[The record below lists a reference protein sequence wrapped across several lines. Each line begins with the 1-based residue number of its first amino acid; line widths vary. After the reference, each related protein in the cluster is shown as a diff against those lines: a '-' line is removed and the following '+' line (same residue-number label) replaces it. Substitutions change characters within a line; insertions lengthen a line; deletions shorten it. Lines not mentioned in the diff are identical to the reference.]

1 MSPGQAAMSV
11 ELFTAALTI
20 PSPGLTASF
29 TCQVTTPDARLELW
43 VWVEPSVDGDNQQPA
58 TPAETVNNAG
68 HRAGRAAWQKLVLPF
83 QAEEGAADQ
92 SSGDGMPDSCH
103 R

>member
-1 MSPGQAAMSV
+1 MSV

-29 TCQVTTPDARLELW
+29 TCQLATPDATLELW
-43 VWVEPSVDGDNQQPA
+43 VWVEPSVSSDNQPPVR
-58 TPAETVNNAG
+58 PAETVDDAVRN
-68 HRAGRAAWQKLVLPF
+68 AGRAAWQKLMLPF
-83 QAEEGAADQ
+83 QGQAEDSAQDHC
-92 SSGDGMPDSCH
+92 SSATIPDGCH